1 MRWIPEQGNTAALWL
16 FILLTLSG
24 LVVNLNTTPLDN
36 IHETRVVETAREMIE
51 TGDFVLPQMAA
62 EPRLQKPPLPY
73 WSVAAAFGIHGA
85 PSLLAARLTVTLLG
99 LGMLLGTYLIGR
111 AISGPRPAV
120 LAVAVLGSCL
130 LFLGSF
136 RTVTTDPFLASLTTL
151 SIAAFAWAMRR
162 HGKAGSGCL
171 AAGYACL
178 ALALLAK
185 GPIALV
191 FVLLGG
197 WAVRPPQPAG
207 RHGWV
212 LHLSGLIAAA
222 LPLAGWAL
230 AVGMRLPDSASLW
243 SHEVLGRVT
252 GELAGDRPPW
262 YYLPVL
268 LAAVAPLTVFFIAGL
283 VRPDK
288 DGRNLR
294 NWFLAGFV
302 FLVFLSSRKAAY
314 LLPLLPAAALL
325 IVRVIVQQENRTP
338 GALVRAQVLL
348 LVALAAA
355 LAGAGM
361 AWSEHLGIL
370 APVLLLALAVILVAV
385 LYSLHRNRL
394 PVVLLLVASLLIGM
408 LYEAVLRTS
417 RAVDTVLVDMG
428 RLIHDR
434 VPEATA
440 LYHLD
445 APEPRIFFYAN
456 RIPEGVDRL
465 AELPVDS
472 ARPFW
477 LLTSSA
483 LAGRDASWSQ
493 VFSTQTDG
501 GRHYYLYGFD

>member
-1 MRWIPEQGNTAALWL
+1 MRWIREQGDAAALWL
-16 FILLTLSG
+16 FILLTLLS

-51 TGDFVLPQMAA
+51 TGDFVLPQMAG

-73 WSVAAAFGIHGA
+73 WSVTAAFGIHGA

-130 LFLGSF
+130 LFPGSF
-136 RTVTTDPFLASLTTL
+136 RTVTTDPFLATLTTL

-171 AAGYACL
+171 AAGYLCL

-191 FVLLGG
+191 FVLLGS
-197 WAVRPPQPAG
+197 WAVRPPQPAA
-207 RHGWV
+207 RHGWS
-212 LHLSGLIAAA
+212 LHMCGLIAAA

-230 AVGMRLPDSASLW
+230 AVGMRLPESSSLW

-252 GELAGDRPPW
+252 GELAGERAPW

-268 LAAVAPLTVFFIAGL
+268 LAAVAPLTVFFLAGL
-283 VRPDK
+283 VRPEEE
-288 DGRNLR
+288 GRNLR

-325 IVRVIVQQENRTP
+325 IAHVIMQQEERIPGAVVRV
-338 GALVRAQVLL
+338 QVLL
-348 LVALAAA
+348 LASLAAV

-370 APVLLLALAVILVAV
+370 ALILLLALAAVLTAV

-394 PVVLLLVASLLIGM
+394 PVVLVLVASLLIGM
-408 LYEAVLRTS
+408 FYEGVLRTS
-417 RAVDTVLVDMG
+417 RAVDTALADMG
-428 RLIHDR
+428 RLIRAR
-434 VPEATA
+434 VPEETA

-456 RIPEGVDRL
+456 RIPESVNRLVD
-465 AELPVDS
+465 LPVDS

-477 LLTSSA
+477 LLTTSVLSS
-483 LAGRDASWSQ
+483 RDQSWSQ

-501 GRHYYLYGFD
+501 GRHYYLYEFD